1 MNCHDFSV
9 FLRLKG
15 SLDFFLI
22 DSPAS
27 HRKLIHFLLGGDGHF
42 VYHKRLLLAP
52 QLAVK
57 RPVLDRFGDVGELN
71 VGFGV

>member
-9 FLRLKG
+9 FLRLKS

-27 HRKLIHFLLGGDGHF
+27 HRKLIHFLLRRNRYFCHN
-42 VYHKRLLLAP
+42 LLNLAP

-57 RPVLDRFGDVGELN
+57 RPVLDRFGNVGELN